1 MLWELCQVEILPD
14 RPLIS
19 CIIPVLNCE
28 RYITEALDSVFA
40 QSLRPAEIV
49 VVDDGSTD
57 GTAEVVARYPKPG
70 VRYQRQ
76 ENTGPAAARNRGV
89 EATKGEFIAFL
100 DADDLWLPDKL
111 EKQMARFDARPE
123 LGHVI
128 THFESFWTPD
138 LAEQEDTYNDPRN
151 AQIFPGYLMQT
162 MLVRREIMDRIGI
175 LDESYLTGEDAEWFL
190 RAEDAGVVMEM
201 SPEVLLRRRLHP
213 DNMTRRLQSEVQ
225 KNLVRLAKLNIERR
239 HRANTHGRKD

>member
-1 MLWELCQVEILPD
+1 VF
-14 RPLIS
+14 
-19 CIIPVLNCE
+19 NCE

-40 QSLRPAEIV
+40 QTLRPAEIV

-57 GTAEVVARYPKPG
+57 GTAEIVARYPKSG

-76 ENTGPAAARNRGV
+76 ENKGPAAARNRGV

-123 LGHVI
+123 LGYVT
-128 THFESFWTPD
+128 THFQSFWTPD

-151 AQIFPGYLMQT
+151 AQIFPGYLLQT

-175 LDESYLTGEDAEWFL
+175 LDESFLSGEDQEWFL
-190 RAEDAGVVMEM
+190 RAEDAGVVLEM
-201 SPEVLLRRRLHP
+201 LPEVLLRRRLHP
-213 DNMTRRLQSEVQ
+213 DNLTRRLASEVQ

-239 HRANTHGRKD
+239 HKAATRGREE